1 MILLIDVGEVEVTSS
16 MAIYWHYQV
25 SYGKVAL
32 FLTLTHIYTKVFFFR
47 FPQPGFIGVDV
58 FSVLYPQNAN
68 TPVTSKAGKMSLPRK
83 VLFLEYHR
91 KTYGAM

>member
-1 MILLIDVGEVEVTSS
+1 MILLIDVGGVEVTSS

-58 FSVLYPQNAN
+58 FSVLYPQ
-68 TPVTSKAGKMSLPRK
+68 MPRHLQGWQN
-83 VLFLEYHR
+83 VIAAESFVSRIL
-91 KTYGAM
+91 

>member
-1 MILLIDVGEVEVTSS
+1 MILLIDVGGVEVTSS
-16 MAIYWHYQV
+16 VAIYWHYQV

-58 FSVLYPQNAN
+58 FSVLYPQMPIPPSPPRLA
-68 TPVTSKAGKMSLPRK
+68 KCHCRGK
-83 VLFLEYHR
+83 FCF
-91 KTYGAM
+91 